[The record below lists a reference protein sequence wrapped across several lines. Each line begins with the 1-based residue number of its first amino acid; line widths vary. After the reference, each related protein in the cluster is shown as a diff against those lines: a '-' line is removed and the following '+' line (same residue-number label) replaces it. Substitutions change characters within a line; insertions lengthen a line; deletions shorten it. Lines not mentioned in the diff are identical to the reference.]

1 MATIRDV
8 ARLAKCSTA
17 TVSRFFNQKYV
28 SAEAERRILAA
39 IDALAYSPN
48 VAARNLKLKR
58 SMILGMIIPDVTEPF
73 FPAVVKGVEDVAR
86 VHRFSLMLFNT
97 QEDEEREAACIDILL
112 AHQCDGLLLIKAPPG
127 PRHDRYRAR
136 LATLS
141 SPIVYLDRAPDV
153 AADAVLVDNVTGA
166 RRGVEHLIRLGH
178 RNIAIIMMGR
188 GVPTH
193 LERLDGYRR
202 ALAEYGIEARAGFVQ
217 QTEPTMADAYS
228 VTLQLLASPD
238 PPTAVFATNARITL
252 GVMAAIN
259 SRGLRCPED
268 ISVLGHDGF
277 DWQTVFRPRLTIVE
291 QPASLMGT
299 RAAELLVQR
308 IAGSLDG
315 APRRIVL
322 NPELVVRE
330 SCGVYRGHDT
340 TLPSP
345 AAPPSYVTSGYS
357 PAVTKEL

>member
-28 SAEAERRILAA
+28 SAEAEQRIRAA

-58 SMILGMIIPDVTEPF
+58 SMILGMIIPDITEPF
-73 FPAVVKGVEDVAR
+73 FPTVVKGVEDVAR
-86 VHRFSLMLFNT
+86 AHRFSLMLFNT
-97 QEDEEREAACIDILL
+97 QEDEQREAACVDILL
-112 AHQCDGLLLIKAPPG
+112 AHQCDGLLLIKAPSSPM
-127 PRHDRYRAR
+127 HERYRAK

-141 SPIVYLDRAPDV
+141 APTVYLDRAPDL

-193 LERLDGYRR
+193 LERLEGYRR
-202 ALAEYGIEARAGFVQ
+202 ALAEYGIDARPDFVQ

-228 VTLQLLASPD
+228 VTLQLLASAD
-238 PPTAVFATNARITL
+238 PPTAIFATNARLTL

-259 SRGLRCPED
+259 SRGLSCPED
-268 ISVLGHDGF
+268 ISVVGHDGL

-299 RAAELLVQR
+299 RAAEMLVQR
-308 IAGSLDG
+308 ITGVLGGD
-315 APRRIVL
+315 PRRIVL

-330 SCGVYRGHDT
+330 SCGVYREHGAIPLT
-340 TLPSP
+340 P
-345 AAPPSYVTSGYS
+345 AAAPAHIKPEHS
-357 PAVTKEL
+357 PVLTKDL

>member
-28 SAEAERRILAA
+28 SADAEQRIRAA

-58 SMILGMIIPDVTEPF
+58 SKILGMIIPDITEPF

-86 VHRFSLMLFNT
+86 EHEFSLMLFNT
-97 QEDEEREAACIDILL
+97 QEDEEREATCVDILV
-112 AHQCDGLLLIKAPPG
+112 AHQCDGVLLIKAPASAE
-127 PRHDRYRAR
+127 HERYRAR

-141 SPIVYLDRAPDV
+141 TPIVYLDRVPDLG
-153 AADAVLVDNVTGA
+153 ADTVLVDNLTGA

-178 RNIAIIMMGR
+178 RNIAIVLMGHD
-188 GVPTH
+188 VPTH
-193 LERLDGYRR
+193 LDRLEGYRR
-202 ALAEYGIEARAGFVQ
+202 AHADYGLDVRPDYIQR
-217 QTEPTMADAYS
+217 TEPTMADAYS
-228 VTLQLLASPD
+228 VTLQLLHAPD
-238 PPTAVFATNARITL
+238 RPTAIFATNARITL

-259 SRGLRCPED
+259 SCGLRCPED

-277 DWQTVFRPRLTIVE
+277 DWQTVFQPRLTIVE
-291 QPASLMGT
+291 QPAYLMGT

-308 IAGSLDG
+308 ITGRLEG
-315 APRRIVL
+315 PPRRIVL

-330 SCGVYRGHDT
+330 SCGVYRDHGAAM
-340 TLPSP
+340 PSP
-345 AAPPSYVTSGYS
+345 GLP
-357 PAVTKEL
+357 E

>member
-28 SAEAERRILAA
+28 SPEAEQRIRAA

-58 SMILGMIIPDVTEPF
+58 SMILGMIIPDITEPF

-86 VHRFSLMLFNT
+86 ANQFSLMLFNT
-97 QEDEEREAACIDILL
+97 QEDEDREAACVDILL
-112 AHQCDGLLLIKAPPG
+112 AHQCDGLLLIKAPRG
-127 PRHDRYRAR
+127 VRHERHRAK
-136 LATLS
+136 LATLPT
-141 SPIVYLDRAPDV
+141 PIVYLDRAPDI

-166 RRGVEHLIRLGH
+166 RSGVEHLIRLGH
-178 RNIAIIMMGR
+178 RDIAIIMMGR

-193 LERLDGYRR
+193 LERLEGYRR
-202 ALAEYGIEARAGFVQ
+202 ALAEYGIEPRPDFVQ

-228 VTLQLLASPD
+228 VTLQLLASPN
-238 PPTAVFATNARITL
+238 PPTAIFATNARITL
-252 GVMAAIN
+252 GVMAAITN
-259 SRGLRCPED
+259 RGVRCPDD

-291 QPASLMGT
+291 QPATLMGT

-308 IAGSLDG
+308 ITGDLDG

-330 SCGVYRGHDT
+330 SCGVYRDHGST
-340 TLPSP
+340 TAAVGAPTP
-345 AAPPSYVTSGYS
+345 AARTGHAAV
-357 PAVTKEL
+357 VTKPL

>member
-28 SAEAERRILAA
+28 SADAEQRIRVA

-86 VHRFSLMLFNT
+86 ANQFSLMLFNT
-97 QEDEEREAACIDILL
+97 QEDEEREATCVDILV

-127 PRHDRYRAR
+127 PQHERYRAR
-136 LATLS
+136 LATL
-141 SPIVYLDRAPDV
+141 PTPVVYLDRAPDIG
-153 AADAVLVDNVTGA
+153 ADAVLVDNVTGA
-166 RRGVEHLIRLGH
+166 RRGVEHLVRLGH
-178 RNIAIIMMGR
+178 RKIAIIFMGHA
-188 GVPTH
+188 VPTH
-193 LERLDGYRR
+193 LERLEGYRR
-202 ALAEYGIEARAGFVQ
+202 ALADYGVEVRPEYVQ
-217 QTEPTMADAYS
+217 QTEPTMADSYS
-228 VTLQLLASPD
+228 VTLQLLASAD
-238 PPTAVFATNARITL
+238 PPTAIFATNARITI

-291 QPASLMGT
+291 QPAYLMGT

-308 IAGSLDG
+308 ITG
-315 APRRIVL
+315 ALTGGPRRVVL

-330 SCGVYRGHDT
+330 SCGVYREHAPAPPPGM
-340 TLPSP
+340 SW
-345 AAPPSYVTSGYS
+345 AAPSHSMPVES
-357 PAVTKEL
+357 